1 MNDKTIIPAKRYQ
14 EFLDQSVHNV
24 GAVSDDQRR
33 IEIITRRSY
42 GQQPVFRSRIDLVFK
57 SIDSVK
63 PMFKVGDKVS
73 LEGLNTVTFDITI
86 RPKHNRFPGIKGVF
100 VLD

>member
-42 GQQPVFRSRIDLVFK
+42 GLQPVFRSRIDLVFK
-57 SIDSVK
+57 SIDAVQ
-63 PMFKVGDKVS
+63 PLVGIN
-73 LEGLNTVTFDITI
+73 G
-86 RPKHNRFPGIKGVF
+86 R
-100 VLD
+100 